1 MKLAS
6 DRKGSSHENSPDW
19 LGRPAAAVENAGG
32 RAPFVLTCDH
42 ASNWVPP
49 VLQSLGLPP
58 EELAR
63 HIAWDPGALEVARR
77 LARLLDAPL
86 VYATVSRLVLD
97 VNRDPAH
104 AGSIVT
110 KSEDTLIHGNRELS
124 DQERS
129 RRIRDIY
136 EPYHRELSQVV
147 GWQRGRHAMPQLVA
161 IHSFTPIYRGQARPW
176 HVGVLSSEDR
186 RLAHPLI
193 ELLRSGGD
201 LTVGDNQPYA
211 PTDGVY
217 HTLSRHSAAGNLRS
231 VMLELRA
238 DLVGEP
244 RAQDSWAEK
253 LREMLETIH

>member
-1 MKLAS
+1 
-6 DRKGSSHENSPDW
+6 
-19 LGRPAAAVENAGG
+19 
-32 RAPFVLTCDH
+32 
-42 ASNWVPP
+42 
-49 VLQSLGLPP
+49 LGLPSD
-58 EELAR
+58 ELAR

-104 AGSIVT
+104 AGSMVT
-110 KSEDTLIHGNRELS
+110 SSEDTLIPGNRELS
-124 DQERS
+124 EPERS
-129 RRIRDIY
+129 RRIHDIY
-136 EPYHRELSQVV
+136 EPYHRELSEVV
-147 GWQRGRHAMPQLVA
+147 ARQCQRQATPQLVA

-217 HTLSRHSAAGNLRS
+217 HTLSRHSAGGNLRS

-238 DLVGEP
+238 DLIGEP
-244 RAQDSWAEK
+244 GSQDSWAEK
-253 LREMLETIH
+253 LREWLEAIH